1 MPEVVAKPR
10 TLYFLQGILPV
21 DRGRL
26 GSEAFAG
33 LTLAALAIPE
43 VMGYT
48 RIAGMPVVTGLYTL
62 LIPLALFG
70 LLGSSLKLKNH
81 VLHIPSAFNFLV
93 MKLNATRVNRLR
105 HIASIAL
112 TNNG

>member
-1 MPEVVAKPR
+1 VEGIHA
-10 TLYFLQGILPV
+10 FLAYEAEGTELGKLAV
-21 DRGRL
+21 D
-26 GSEAFAG
+26 
-33 LTLAALAIPE
+33 
-43 VMGYT
+43 V
-48 RIAGMPVVTGLYTL
+48 
-62 LIPLALFG
+62 G